1 MHFAGSGEEALDKLV
16 TGIEPQLIVI
26 LSDTNNMPGMDG
38 LTLLGG
44 DQTAEPGPAIMM
56 VTAYRD
62 DDRRRLAGKY
72 GAVKFITKPADFGSP
87 NQQLRQ
93 LPQPPV

>member
-26 LSDTNNMPGMDG
+26 LSDTNIPGMDG

-44 DQTAEPGPAIMM
+44 RSNGRARTCQS
-56 VTAYRD
+56 
-62 DDRRRLAGKY
+62 RRSGNL
-72 GAVKFITKPADFGSP
+72 GA
-87 NQQLRQ
+87 
-93 LPQPPV
+93 